1 MILVYLLISE
11 VFHIKY
17 LSSRKKIGP
26 AGYNYVFIPFF
37 PFYMQESVGDLMIR
51 NIQLNHS
58 GKYLCTVKTTLE
70 SLSAAADIIV
80 RGKHKW

>member
-1 MILVYLLISE
+1 M
-11 VFHIKY
+11 F
-17 LSSRKKIGP
+17 LS
-26 AGYNYVFIPFF
+26 FF
-37 PFYMQESVGDLMIR
+37 PFYLQDSVGDLMIR

-70 SLSAAADIIV
+70 SLSADGDIIV